1 MFTFLFSLFLCSS
14 ARVFTGR
21 PLKGFSSLLPT
32 QSDSNFIP
40 CDTSFWSISLHI
52 SRQFIFIHLDLMSL
66 IFPPSSTLIYLST
79 RLFPHLS
86 IPSHFLPFLL
96 PSITHPSIASIFC
109 QVFCTLLFPLFFI
122 MLIMR
127 TGCWVTVFYQTSYV
141 GDVFP
146 PILCS
151 LSTCHLLRQS
161 LSDHPPLTSSLSP
174 ALLVFMRFLTFL
186 LR

>member
-1 MFTFLFSLFLCSS
+1 MYLHPF
-14 ARVFTGR
+14 
-21 PLKGFSSLLPT
+21 GF
-32 QSDSNFIP
+32 N
-40 CDTSFWSISLHI
+40 ISY
-52 SRQFIFIHLDLMSL
+52 F
-66 IFPPSSTLIYLST
+66 FPPSITLIYLST
-79 RLFPHLS
+79 RLFTHLS

-96 PSITHPSIASIFC
+96 PSIIHASIAPIFC

-122 MLIMR
+122 MLMMR

-146 PILCS
+146 PIPCS

-161 LSDHPPLTSSLSP
+161 LSDHPPSTSILSP
-174 ALLVFMRFLTFL
+174 TLLFVMRFLTFL